1 VPVGVVHLPRLGGT
15 ARLQQLVPHGH
26 DHHPGLRVHA
36 DARPAHR
43 GEQRLL
49 AGPHPLPRGEHH
61 VATPHV
67 DGAGPHVLP
76 DDDGAQHRHHG
87 QPLVRGLQWHDGVG
101 PHREGCTGGEAH
113 GGAVD
118 EVDEVRVA
126 RPELVHHPQ
135 PHRAAV
141 RRRDVPAAHRVPVE
155 GGEVGDRE
163 VGRRPDVLGEDAPHG
178 VGELDGERGELTDR
192 GEARLQVVVDGTH
205 DRKAIAAPLPRP
217 AWRRSRPRRK
227 KMPLSGAPETLMNM
241 REPLRLP
248 QTVGYETEDAKHEL
262 RQVIRKHRHM
272 RSRAELGALG
282 EALAENAVQAVGDAR
297 SVALY
302 VSTGWEP
309 PTLPLLERL
318 RARDVAVLLPSLG
331 PGLSRTWSFYKG
343 AEDLQP
349 RAPGRPPE
357 PSGPVLEAE
366 AIRSV
371 EAVITPALAIDG
383 FGNRL
388 GQGGGWYDRVLKLL
402 GPDTPVF
409 TMVFDDELISG
420 QELPSD
426 DHDVRIPAVI
436 TPTRVFL
443 IAGSPFERA
452 TVAATHRG

>member
-1 VPVGVVHLPRLGGT
+1 
-15 ARLQQLVPHGH
+15 
-26 DHHPGLRVHA
+26 
-36 DARPAHR
+36 
-43 GEQRLL
+43 
-49 AGPHPLPRGEHH
+49 
-61 VATPHV
+61 
-67 DGAGPHVLP
+67 
-76 DDDGAQHRHHG
+76 
-87 QPLVRGLQWHDGVG
+87 
-101 PHREGCTGGEAH
+101 
-113 GGAVD
+113 
-118 EVDEVRVA
+118 VDEVRVA

-192 GEARLQVVVDGTH
+192 SEARLQVVVDGAH